1 MAEPTL
7 HHLYRGL
14 SSEPDSSTA
23 RLSKALRDVAS
34 VNVVWQWT
42 HPQLSDRCRAGLSAA
57 PICER
62 PSGRP
67 LEGRELSVQTNV
79 SDSTT
84 KEMTMSNNAKYGD
97 EVKSTGESH
106 TEFGRSVESKAQI
119 ADACRASSDSGA
131 ETLNV
136 YRLVPIAAK
145 SDPRWQSAL
154 NQGEVVVA
162 ARTSGDARIV
172 ASACEL
178 DYMEVDAA
186 PAEGVSTSDASA
198 FRDEK
203 LYTVIEVEHAK
214 AGLVRG
220 LLEGEISVVT
230 IKPVQI

>member
-1 MAEPTL
+1 
-7 HHLYRGL
+7 
-14 SSEPDSSTA
+14 
-23 RLSKALRDVAS
+23 
-34 VNVVWQWT
+34 
-42 HPQLSDRCRAGLSAA
+42 
-57 PICER
+57 
-62 PSGRP
+62 
-67 LEGRELSVQTNV
+67 
-79 SDSTT
+79 
-84 KEMTMSNNAKYGD
+84 MSNNAKYGD

-220 LLEGEISVVT
+220 LWKVRYRSSRSSRCRSDYNKARSCQRVSGPIAGSRAW
-230 IKPVQI
+230 